1 VPEKAAA
8 YAVGLIRNH
17 PFVDG
22 NKRTAEMTMLTF
34 LDLNGFEFVEE
45 ESDTEQMFVDVASG
59 VVTDGEFFG
68 WVVNHSHHCAAT
80 EESKR

>member
-1 VPEKAAA
+1 
-8 YAVGLIRNH
+8 
-17 PFVDG
+17 
-22 NKRTAEMTMLTF
+22 MTMLTF